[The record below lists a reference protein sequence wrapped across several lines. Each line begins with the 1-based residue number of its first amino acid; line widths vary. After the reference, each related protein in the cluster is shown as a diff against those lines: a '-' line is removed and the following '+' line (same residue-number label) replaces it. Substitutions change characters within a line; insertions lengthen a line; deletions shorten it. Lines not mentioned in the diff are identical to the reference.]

1 MRYVAFTLIFG
12 TLLVGCATVQERVSL
27 KDCEFSIQG
36 AKLRNVDLQ
45 GFSMDVL
52 LKVVNPN
59 SIDAVVDKFVGSV
72 FIEGLKVADVSTK
85 YGERV
90 PAGSSVILPI
100 SVDVKYS
107 YLKEA
112 ASRLLNVI
120 TLRRAEVGIEG
131 KAYMEFDVPLLG
143 KKTVPYP
150 IKLSRTVSF

>member
-1 MRYVAFTLIFG
+1 
-12 TLLVGCATVQERVSL
+12 
-27 KDCEFSIQG
+27 
-36 AKLRNVDLQ
+36 
-45 GFSMDVL
+45 MDVL